1 MKLLPCPFCGSP
13 AWVHVDDMIGSSIRC
28 SSCGLRLYG
37 HGGDRESLIRLWN
50 TRLTSSRDVKDTG
63 EEIK

>member
-13 AWVHVDDMIGSSIRC
+13 AWVQADDIIGNSIRC
-28 SSCGLRLYG
+28 STCVLRLYG
-37 HGGDRESLIRLWN
+37 HGGDRDALILLWN
-50 TRLTSSRDVKDTG
+50 TRLTSSRDVQDTG

>member
-13 AWVHVDDMIGSSIRC
+13 AWVHMDDMTGNSIRC
-28 SSCGLRLYG
+28 SSCGLRLYA
-37 HGGDRESLIRLWN
+37 HCGDQESLIRLWN
-50 TRLTSSRDVKDTG
+50 TRLTSSRDVHGTE